1 MTDYLEKVSIA
12 HKNSPLISNFR
23 EKLLD
28 FNGFLFKSAV
38 SNNINTEDL
47 KEEYKKLSNEF
58 NLLIWSL
65 EKGEK

>member
-1 MTDYLEKVSIA
+1 MEYLEKISIA

-28 FNGFLFKSAV
+28 FNGFLFRSSV
-38 SNNINTEDL
+38 SNDIDIQKI

-58 NLLIWSL
+58 NLLIFSL
-65 EKGEK
+65 EKGDK